1 MKKIMIE
8 FLKRGCTGCGLGP
21 IVLTILYYILYTQGN
36 IETLSV
42 PQVCTAI
49 VSITLLAFVASGINV
64 IYQIE
69 TCPLMVAIFIH
80 GCVLYI
86 CYLITYL
93 LNDWLVK
100 DKTSIL
106 YFTLFFVR
114 HSICNKVF
122 YANFFNDC
130 GCCNLVVSRQHNDDN
145 AHVFQFFY

>member
-106 YFTLFFVR
+106 YFTLFFLFGYLVIWIFIYMITKKNTEQLNQTL
-114 HSICNKVF
+114 SNK
-122 YANFFNDC
+122 NKTND
-130 GCCNLVVSRQHNDDN
+130 L
-145 AHVFQFFY
+145 